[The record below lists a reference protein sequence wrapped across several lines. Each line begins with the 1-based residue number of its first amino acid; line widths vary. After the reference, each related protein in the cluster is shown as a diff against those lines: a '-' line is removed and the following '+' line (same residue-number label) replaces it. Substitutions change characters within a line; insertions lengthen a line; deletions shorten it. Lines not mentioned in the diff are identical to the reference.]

1 MKILVISV
9 FHTSHDTKESKIE
22 DKMDYNEFYT
32 DLATI
37 RYLNVKGIFSAIY
50 GTSSREKGRILGK
63 SQMGKISPGTLRKR
77 QSCKPERR

>member
-50 GTSSREKGRILGK
+50 GTL
-63 SQMGKISPGTLRKR
+63 T
-77 QSCKPERR
+77 CK

>member
-1 MKILVISV
+1 MA
-9 FHTSHDTKESKIE
+9 
-22 DKMDYNEFYT
+22 NE
-32 DLATI
+32 LRQEI
-37 RYLNVKGIFSAIY
+37 GG